1 MPPNVSGPVPEV
13 FARSL
18 RELSIMPWRPH
29 FVVDEIGSP
38 QRIAPYAVAV
48 SGELEGDE
56 DPRALGR
63 LILLHDPAGNSAWGG
78 TFRLVTY
85 AKAEVEIEMVTDP
98 LLPDVTWSWFTESLE
113 STGAIATAIAGT
125 VTSSYNRGFGEM
137 SDADRAEVELRCSWT
152 PTLDA
157 TRTLTPHLKAWQNLM
172 FHIAGEPILPTGI
185 ATLPTAR

>member
-18 RELSIMPWRPH
+18 RELSLMPWRPH

-85 AKAEVEIEMVTDP
+85 ANAEVEIEIVASDGARSRRLVRP
-98 LLPDVTWSWFTESLE
+98 LRLSGGSLVARDLTREADVTVALHRVASV
-113 STGAIATAIAGT
+113 AQ
-125 VTSSYNRGFGEM
+125 R
-137 SDADRAEVELRCSWT
+137 
-152 PTLDA
+152 
-157 TRTLTPHLKAWQNLM
+157 
-172 FHIAGEPILPTGI
+172 
-185 ATLPTAR
+185 